1 MLSPRCIPRRCLTPR
16 LSPSLPSSSGVIFSV
31 IIATWILKEPFRKI
45 HAQGILCI
53 IAGVCLIVYRYNT
66 SSGVPQFF
74 CRARAHAPDVS
85 TPFRS
90 KGTEKVIE
98 PTVQEFLDSY
108 FLTYQSIFYCTVVL
122 VSTWA
127 VYSIKEQKGKEFVI
141 VYAGLCSLIASWT
154 VLGCKAF
161 MAWVRLTVEK
171 GENQFGNFPLGFIPL
186 LTLGMIIVCA
196 VWSLH
201 FLQQAMRYHDNNKV
215 IPTYYATFTLG

>member
-1 MLSPRCIPRRCLTPR
+1 MRATDERA
-16 LSPSLPSSSGVIFSV
+16 LP
-31 IIATWILKEPFRKI
+31 
-45 HAQGILCI
+45 
-53 IAGVCLIVYRYNT
+53 
-66 SSGVPQFF
+66 
-74 CRARAHAPDVS
+74 
-85 TPFRS
+85 RS

-108 FLTYQSIFYCTVVL
+108 FLTWQCGFYSTVVL

-127 VYSIKEQKGKEFVI
+127 VYSIKEEKGKQFVI

-161 MAWVRLTVEK
+161 MAWVRLTFEK

-186 LTLGMIIVCA
+186 LTLGMIIGCA

-201 FLQQAMRYHDNNKV
+201 YLQQAMRYHDNNKV
-215 IPTYYATFTLG
+215 IPTYYATFTLGASATPAPPRPPTLRPRPRPHKHTHSL